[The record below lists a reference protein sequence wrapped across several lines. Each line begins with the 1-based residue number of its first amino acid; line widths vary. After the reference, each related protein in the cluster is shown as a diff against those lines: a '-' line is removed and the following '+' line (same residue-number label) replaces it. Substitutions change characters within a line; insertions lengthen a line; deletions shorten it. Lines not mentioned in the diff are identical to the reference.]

1 MKKIMFED
9 TRFRLEQAVLDGRK
23 NMTRRV
29 VPFDDP
35 ELGQWNIEG
44 LTPSEIEKKYLPKST
59 YKVGDKV
66 AIAQRYLAIRSQM
79 KTDEE
84 KAAFEKK
91 VRAAYDGKEF
101 NEIEAAH
108 NKSFAKS
115 QLMPHHIEI
124 TKVSVE
130 RLQEITWKEA
140 VMEGVIMEIEHGKD
154 DMGNRITVDLYRVN
168 GINERFTHPVS
179 AFIALINRISPKLF
193 GLPMW
198 DANPLVYVYSFKL
211 ID

>member
-9 TRFRLEQAVLDGRK
+9 TKFRLEQAVLDGRK
-23 NMTRRV
+23 TMTRRV

-35 ELGQWNIEG
+35 GLAQWNIEG

-84 KAAFEKK
+84 KASFEKK
-91 VRAAYDGKEF
+91 VRAAYDVKEF
-101 NEIEAAH
+101 NEIEATH

-130 RLQEITWKEA
+130 RLQNITRDEA
-140 VMEGVIMEIEHGKD
+140 IAEGVIVELGYVKD
-154 DMGNRITVDLYRVN
+154 DMGNRIAVDLYRVN
-168 GINERFTHPVS
+168 GINEKFTHPVS